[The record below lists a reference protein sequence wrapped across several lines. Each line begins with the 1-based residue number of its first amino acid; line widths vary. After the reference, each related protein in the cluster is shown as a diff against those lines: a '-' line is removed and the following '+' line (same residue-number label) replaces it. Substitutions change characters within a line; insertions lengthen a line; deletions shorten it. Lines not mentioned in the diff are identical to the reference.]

1 MTRLLAF
8 LGGHGPKV
16 LFLGVFLGLA
26 LPDLAAVARPLVGP
40 AVALLTL
47 LTLLRV
53 EWSQMAAYLR
63 RPRLALLLLAW
74 LLLVSPVLMWAALAL
89 LPAPAALE
97 TALVLMAAA
106 PPILGV
112 TAVAMLLGLDGA
124 LALVI
129 GLVAMLLAPLT
140 VPPMSLWLLGLDLQV
155 SVPVFMLRLA
165 AVVVGAFA
173 FALLLRRW
181 LGVAWFRARASALDG
196 LVVLTM
202 LVFAV
207 AIMDGVTQTAF
218 ARPGVVALYILVA
231 FVANPLLQLVGTL
244 AFWWLG
250 PRGALS
256 VGLISGN
263 CNMGLLLAAL
273 PPRAEYDVVLF
284 FALAQL
290 PMYMLP
296 FLLTPLYRR
305 LLRAVAPS
313 AD

>member
-40 AVALLTL
+40 AVAFLTL

-63 RPRLALLLLAW
+63 RPGLTATLLVW
-74 LLLVSPVLMWAALAL
+74 LLLVSPVAMWGVLHL
-89 LPAPAALE
+89 VPAPAALE

-124 LALVI
+124 LALLM
-129 GLVAMLLAPLT
+129 GLIAILLAPLT
-140 VPPMSLWLLGLDLQV
+140 IPPISLWLLGLDLQV

-165 AVVVGAFA
+165 LVVVGAFIA
-173 FALLLRRW
+173 ALILRRVV
-181 LGVAWFRARASALDG
+181 GVAWFRARASAIDG

-202 LVFAV
+202 LIFAV
-207 AIMDGVTQTAF
+207 AIMDGVTATAF
-218 ARPGVVALYILVA
+218 ERPGVVALWILAA
-231 FVANPLLQLVGTL
+231 FVANPALQIAGALV
-244 AFWWLG
+244 FWWLG
-250 PRGALS
+250 PRRALS

-273 PPRAEYDVVLF
+273 PPESDYDVVLF

-296 FLLTPLYRR
+296 FLLTPVYRR
-305 LLRAVAPS
+305 FLRLVAEPPE
-313 AD
+313 